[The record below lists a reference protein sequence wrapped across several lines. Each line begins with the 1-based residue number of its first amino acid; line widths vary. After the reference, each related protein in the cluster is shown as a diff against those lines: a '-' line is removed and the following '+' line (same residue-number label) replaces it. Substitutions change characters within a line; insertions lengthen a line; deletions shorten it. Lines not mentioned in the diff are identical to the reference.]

1 MNNISTLKKIF
12 PVPPNN
18 NYTGLNFDEEGLY
31 SITHPKEAD
40 IISSSIIEILG
51 TNEISIVDLT
61 AGCGGNMISFMKH
74 FIKVLGIEINKNR
87 YDLLK
92 TNLSK
97 YSFNNYELLCADATN
112 ISNNSINYNN
122 YDVFFIDPPWGGPDY
137 KKVPNLQLYLSNI
150 KLNEFIFM
158 LPKNK
163 LIVLK
168 LPFNYNYNFINFYL
182 IKKIII
188 NNIIILFIKL

>member
-1 MNNISTLKKIF
+1 MNNTSILKKIF

-18 NYTGLNFDEEGLY
+18 NYNGLNYDDEGLY

-40 IISSSIIEILG
+40 IISSIIIEILG

-61 AGCGGNMISFMKH
+61 AGCGGNVLSFVKH
-74 FIKVLGIEINKNR
+74 FNKVLGIEINTER
-87 YDLLK
+87 YNILK
-92 TNLSK
+92 GNLAK
-97 YSFNNYELLCADATN
+97 YSYNNYELICADATN
-112 ISNNSINYNN
+112 NLINYKN

-137 KKVPNLQLYLSNI
+137 KKHSNLQLYLSNI
-150 KLNEFIFM
+150 KLNDFILM

-168 LPFNYNYNFINFYL
+168 LPFNYNYGFINLYL
-182 IKKIII
+182 IKKLII
-188 NNIIILFIKL
+188 NNIIILFLKL